1 MGIQREH
8 LIYTSIIILTI
19 VYLLAI
25 ENVHSGSRE
34 FTLGGRDL
42 RFSPYDIT
50 LVLVGTV
57 GIVLSAISF
66 AAYNRK
72 NDKRLFIISL
82 AFLFF
87 TLKSVLN
94 IVDNFFIGGYRYIG
108 IAAQGF
114 ELLMILAFFLVLF
127 KKQ

>member
-1 MGIQREH
+1 MKAQKEH
-8 LIYTSIIILTI
+8 IIYISIIILALF
-19 VYLLAI
+19 YLFAL
-25 ENVHSGSRE
+25 ERVQSDYYR

-42 RFSPYDIT
+42 RFSPYDVALT
-50 LVLVGTV
+50 LVGIV

-66 AAYNRK
+66 TAYNRK
-72 NDKRLFIISL
+72 KDKKFFIIAL

-94 IVDNFFIGGYRYIG
+94 IVDNFFVGGYRFIG
-108 IAAQGF
+108 IAAQGL

-127 KKQ
+127 RK